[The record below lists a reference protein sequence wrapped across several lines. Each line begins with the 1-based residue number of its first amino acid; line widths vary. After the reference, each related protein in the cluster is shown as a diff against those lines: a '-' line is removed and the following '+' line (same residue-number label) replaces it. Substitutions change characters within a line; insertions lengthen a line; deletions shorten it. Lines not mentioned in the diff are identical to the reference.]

1 MHRGVK
7 ARVGGAGVERQ
18 WPVAGFIQQEK
29 ALADLSDLDHHV
41 KNIYKVK
48 EKAGGDFRKGR

>member
-7 ARVGGAGVERQ
+7 ARADGAGVELQ
-18 WPVAGFIQQEK
+18 WPVAGFIQQGK
-29 ALADLSDLDHHV
+29 ALADPSDLDHHV

-48 EKAGGDFRKGR
+48 EKAGGGFRKER

>member
-1 MHRGVK
+1 M
-7 ARVGGAGVERQ
+7 GGAGVERQ